1 MVVCCS
7 SSEQSPKV
15 MKVIQDTRQSLDS
28 VSRSP
33 GLCCPD
39 TATPWRSRCTESRV
53 YVYYPQVDST
63 INNFMLRQRSS

>member
-39 TATPWRSRCTESRV
+39 TDTPWRSNNMRTESRV
-53 YVYYPQVDST
+53 CLPTS
-63 INNFMLRQRSS
+63 